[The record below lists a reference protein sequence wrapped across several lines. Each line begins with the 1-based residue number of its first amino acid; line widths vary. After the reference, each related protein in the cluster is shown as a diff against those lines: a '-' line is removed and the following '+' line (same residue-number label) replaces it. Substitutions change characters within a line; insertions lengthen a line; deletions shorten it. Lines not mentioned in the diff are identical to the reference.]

1 MKIREIKQRPL
12 FAVEFP
18 EGVAFTDLGDTYEG
32 VFNLEELNTLGDW
45 IAAILQDHDRSIR
58 TDRDEVVFASSVDDP
73 SNVDTDP
80 PDEYNVFEDEDGHA
94 CTTTVDGG

>member
-1 MKIREIKQRPL
+1 MIKELKQRPL
-12 FAVEFP
+12 FVVEFP

-45 IAAILQDHDRSIR
+45 NAAILQDHDRSIR

-80 PDEYNVFEDEDGHA
+80 PDEYNGFEDEDGHA
-94 CTTTVDGG
+94 CNTTVDGG

>member
-1 MKIREIKQRPL
+1 MKIKELKREPL
-12 FAVEFP
+12 FVIEFS
-18 EGVAFTDLGDTYEG
+18 EKIVFTDYGEYETG
-32 VFNLEELNTLGDW
+32 VFTLEELNTLGDW

-80 PDEYNVFEDEDGHA
+80 PDEYNVYSDQDGHA
-94 CTTTVDGG
+94 CNTTVDGG